1 MKIKKREIQKT
12 SVRGV
17 IKRGERFIL
26 RVKIDGRQ
34 IWRTL
39 QATNIRDAAPEAKR
53 LRAVLLAADEEAI
66 KATASRGQY
75 PTLAEVVKVYE
86 KEGRARM
93 LRGEKLSLPAMR
105 RNMKNL
111 ARFAG
116 GSLEISCGALTKD
129 SLMKFA
135 RNWLSGYED
144 QPLVLNRRRTSLV
157 SMHGQARSVFAQWA
171 LTEYEDVGFSFPASL
186 WEWKKTKP
194 AIKPSGKYRV
204 PLDHSELVDKT
215 IKAGRALTGE
225 LGIAWILCFEMAL
238 RAGEARAF
246 RMSWVTQ
253 DGRHFRTDILDRP
266 AENFSVKGTAR
277 RLGIHRDVFLKLERF
292 RSEIDHLGK
301 YALPGAEWGST
312 LEGSRGRGN
321 IINMSLAAWMRDL
334 GWTTE
339 IFKGC
344 AHELR
349 KLQGSRWFSDPR
361 LGPAVAQEWLGHA
374 VVSTTCKYYAALAS
388 NPEPLPPA

>member
-1 MKIKKREIQKT
+1 MKIKKREISKT

-17 IKRGERFIL
+17 IKRGEKFIL

-53 LRAVLLAADEEAI
+53 LRATLLAADEDGL

-75 PTLAEVVKVYE
+75 PTLAEVVKIYE

-93 LRGEKLSLPAMR
+93 LRGEKFSLPAMR
-105 RNMKNL
+105 RNMANL

-116 GSLEISCGALTKD
+116 GSLEISCGVLTKD
-129 SLMKFA
+129 SLMAFA

-171 LTEYEDVGFSFPASL
+171 LEEYTAAGFSFPASL
-186 WEWKKTKP
+186 WEWKKAKP

-204 PLDHSELVDKT
+204 PLDHPDLVAKT

-225 LGIAWILCFEMAL
+225 LGIAWLLCFEMAL

-246 RMSWVTQ
+246 QMSWITPAGQ
-253 DGRHFRTDILDRP
+253 HFRADIIDRP
-266 AENFSVKGTAR
+266 VEAFTVKGTAR
-277 RLGIHRDVFLKLERF
+277 RLGIHRDVFFKLERF
-292 RSEIDHLGK
+292 RAELDHFGQ
-301 YALPGAEWGST
+301 YALPGAEWGSI
-312 LEGSRGRGN
+312 LEGRRGRGN
-321 IINMSLAAWMRDL
+321 IISLSLSAWMRGM
-334 GWTTE
+334 GWTAE
-339 IFKGC
+339 LFNKCG
-344 AHELR
+344 HELR

-374 VVSTTCKYYAALAS
+374 DVSTTCKYYAALAT